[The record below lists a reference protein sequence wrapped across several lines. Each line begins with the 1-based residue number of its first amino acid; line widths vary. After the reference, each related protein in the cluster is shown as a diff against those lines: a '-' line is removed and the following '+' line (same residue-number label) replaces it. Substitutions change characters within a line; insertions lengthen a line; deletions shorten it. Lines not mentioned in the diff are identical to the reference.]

1 MNVPDLHRRACDE
14 FGKRVD
20 AVADDQWHLPTPCSD
35 WDVRTLVNHIVAE
48 SLWTPPLM
56 EGRTI
61 KEVGDRF
68 DGDVVGDDPRKA
80 FHEAATPAIEAI
92 SSDGAMSRTVHL
104 SFGDT
109 PAREYAMQLF
119 ADYLIHG
126 WDLARATGGE
136 ERLDPELVAACSDWF
151 KSVRTLIAPAAR
163 SGRGPMFPP
172 TPTRKRSCSRSSA
185 EPLDALKPI
194 VCEFDRAWRGEGHK
208 R

>member
-1 MNVPDLHRRACDE
+1 VNVPDLHRRACDE

-20 AVADDQWHLPTPCSD
+20 AVADDQWHRPTPCSD

-68 DGDVVGDDPRKA
+68 DGDVVGGDPRKA
-80 FHEAATPAIEAI
+80 FHDAATPAIEAI

-109 PAREYAMQLF
+109 PALEYAMQLF

-136 ERLDPELVAACSDWF
+136 ERLDPELVAACSEWF
-151 KSVRTLIAPAAR
+151 KSMEDAYRTGGAIGPRPDVPADADPQTELLARFGRTSTAPG
-163 SGRGPMFPP
+163 GR
-172 TPTRKRSCSRSSA
+172 
-185 EPLDALKPI
+185 AL
-194 VCEFDRAWRGEGHK
+194 
-208 R
+208 

>member
-20 AVADDQWHLPTPCSD
+20 TVADDQWHLPTPCSD

-68 DGDVVGDDPRKA
+68 DGDVVGGDPRKA
-80 FHEAATPAIEAI
+80 FHDAATPAIEAI
-92 SSDGAMSRTVHL
+92 RSDGAMSRTVHL

-136 ERLDPELVAACSDWF
+136 ERLDPELVAACSEWF
-151 KSVRTLIAPAAR
+151 ESMEDAYRTGGAIGPRPDVPADADPQTELLAKFGRTSTAPGGGA
-163 SGRGPMFPP
+163 S
-172 TPTRKRSCSRSSA
+172 
-185 EPLDALKPI
+185 
-194 VCEFDRAWRGEGHK
+194 
-208 R
+208 

>member
-14 FGKRVD
+14 FGKKVD

-68 DGDVVGDDPRKA
+68 DGDVVGDDPRRA
-80 FHEAATPAIEAI
+80 FHDAAAPAIEAVGG
-92 SSDGAMSRTVHL
+92 DGAMSRTVHL

-109 PAREYAMQLF
+109 PAHEYAMQLF

-136 ERLDPELVAACSDWF
+136 ERLDPELVAACSEWF
-151 KSVRTLIAPAAR
+151 KSMEDAYRTGGAIGPRPDVPDGADPQTELLAMFGRTSTAPGGGTA
-163 SGRGPMFPP
+163 
-172 TPTRKRSCSRSSA
+172 
-185 EPLDALKPI
+185 
-194 VCEFDRAWRGEGHK
+194 
-208 R
+208 

>member
-20 AVADDQWHLPTPCSD
+20 TVADDQWHRPTPCSD

-80 FHEAATPAIEAI
+80 FHDAATPAIEAI

-136 ERLDPELVAACSDWF
+136 ERLDPELVAACSEWF
-151 KSVRTLIAPAAR
+151 KSMEDAYRTGGAIGPRPDVSADADPQTELLAKFGRTSTAPGGGA
-163 SGRGPMFPP
+163 S
-172 TPTRKRSCSRSSA
+172 
-185 EPLDALKPI
+185 
-194 VCEFDRAWRGEGHK
+194 
-208 R
+208 